1 MKFIIFQAM
10 ILTIIFSGC
19 STVTEYWPWGEEK
32 VAETVPVEVP
42 VVTEE
47 DYGYVSY
54 IESGDA
60 AIIDARKKD
69 AYYQMYAECNGKY
82 EIVDENSQEST
93 TVSFS
98 NPNGNDFN
106 DNIKKVTIKF
116 ICPE

>member
-1 MKFIIFQAM
+1 M
-10 ILTIIFSGC
+10 ILTTIFSGC
-19 STVTEYWPWGEEK
+19 STVTHYWPWGEEEATE
-32 VAETVPVEVP
+32 VAIEAPT
-42 VVTEE
+42 VTEE

-54 IESGDA
+54 VESGNAD
-60 AIIDARKKD
+60 IIDARKKD

-82 EIVDENSQEST
+82 EIVDENSEEST

>member
-1 MKFIIFQAM
+1 MKFIIFQVM
-10 ILTIIFSGC
+10 IITILFSGC
-19 STVTEYWPWGEEK
+19 TSVVSYWPWGEDEPT
-32 VAETVPVEVP
+32 EVPVEAP
-42 VVTEE
+42 VVTQE

-54 IESGDA
+54 VESGDA

-82 EIVDENSQEST
+82 EIIDEKSEEST

-98 NPNGNDFN
+98 NREGGEFN
-106 DNIKKVTIKF
+106 DKIKKVTIKF